1 MLLKVQF
8 YKQTEQAKH
17 KKKPTNSSELIGLII
32 IKKHAYSSIVNSTG
46 QWSEPNTSVW
56 ILASTNLSFKEAEV
70 TK

>member
-8 YKQTEQAKH
+8 SKQAGQAKRT
-17 KKKPTNSSELIGLII
+17 KKANQLIRVNWLNLLN
-32 IKKHAYSSIVNSTG
+32 KNAYSSIVNSTG
-46 QWSEPNTSVW
+46 QWSEPSTSVW

>member
-8 YKQTEQAKH
+8 SKQAGQAKRT
-17 KKKPTNSSELIGLII
+17 KKSQPTHQSQLAKSFKNQ
-32 IKKHAYSSIVNSTG
+32 AYKLIVNSTG
-46 QWSEPNTSVW
+46 QWSEPSTSLW